1 MSDHSIDVLIIGA
14 GAAGLLAARDLA
26 RAGRRVTVLEARAR
40 IGGRIH
46 TFQKGG
52 FTGPTEA
59 GAEFIH
65 GDAPLTRTLLH
76 EAGAVWHSTAGRNY
90 EVYAGQVRESAE
102 FLADMPALLR
112 QLHALPQDMPLA
124 DFLTY
129 YFPGDA
135 HATLRQQ
142 VSQFAE
148 GYNLADTTRASAFAL
163 REEWAGG
170 GAEDSPRPAG
180 GYGQL
185 VELLRDQATAAGALL
200 HLSTPVHQLIWEQGQ
215 VAAVSMAGQSFWAR
229 QALITVP
236 VGLLQAPA
244 GTAGALNFQPELPGL
259 RAAARQLG
267 FGAVIKVLLEFAPD
281 FRSATQPPLTQRLPE
296 LGFAFSDAPVPTW
309 WSQLPDARL
318 LLTGW
323 LGGPAASH
331 HQHTPDED
339 LLQLALESLA
349 YVLGS
354 SVAVLREQLV
364 AYRVANWSADPWARG
379 AYSYATVEAAEARQT
394 LLTPVENTLFFAGEG
409 VYEGPSTGT
418 VEAALVSGQE
428 AARRM
433 LQIGK

>member
-1 MSDHSIDVLIIGA
+1 MPDYSIDVLVIGA

-26 RAGRRVTVLEARAR
+26 RIGRRVAILEARAR

-46 TFQKGG
+46 TFLEDG

-65 GDAPLTRTLLH
+65 GDAPLTRALLR
-76 EAGAVWHSTAGRNY
+76 EAGAAWHSTAGRNY
-90 EVYAGQVRESAE
+90 EVYAGQVRESVE
-102 FLADMPALLR
+102 FLADMPALLQ

-124 DFLTY
+124 DFLTC
-129 YFPGDA
+129 YFPGDE
-135 HATLRQQ
+135 HATLRLQA
-142 VSQFAE
+142 SQFAE
-148 GYNLADTTRASAFAL
+148 GYNLADAARASAFAL
-163 REEWAGG
+163 RDEWAGG
-170 GAEDSPRPAG
+170 GAEDSPRPTG
-180 GYGQL
+180 GYRQL
-185 VELLRDQATAAGALL
+185 VELLRDQATAAGAVLYL
-200 HLSTPVHQLIWEQGQ
+200 DTPVRQLTWESGQ
-215 VAAVSMAGQSFWAR
+215 VAAVSPTGQLFRAR

-236 VGLLQAPA
+236 VGVLQASA
-244 GTAGALNFQPELPGL
+244 GTVGALSFQPELPEL

-281 FRSATQPPLTQRLPE
+281 FHRAAQPPLTQHLPE

-309 WSQLPDARL
+309 WSQLPDARP

-323 LGGPAASH
+323 LGGPAATY

-354 SVAVLREQLV
+354 TVAALREQLV
-364 AYRVANWSADPWARG
+364 AYCVVNWAADPWARG
-379 AYSYATVEAAEARQT
+379 AYSYATVEAAAARQT

-418 VEAALVSGQE
+418 VEAALVSGQD
-428 AARRM
+428 AARRI